1 MILISVGSRVEFGN
15 RPFKNILLSKKKNLV
30 VKVNKNCL
38 NIFNINCAH
47 NNEYLFKVNSAC
59 IIFYAVL
66 VHCS

>member
-15 RPFKNILLSKKKNLV
+15 RPFKNILLSKKKKPSCESKQKLF
-30 VKVNKNCL
+30 KHL
-38 NIFNINCAH
+38 NCAH